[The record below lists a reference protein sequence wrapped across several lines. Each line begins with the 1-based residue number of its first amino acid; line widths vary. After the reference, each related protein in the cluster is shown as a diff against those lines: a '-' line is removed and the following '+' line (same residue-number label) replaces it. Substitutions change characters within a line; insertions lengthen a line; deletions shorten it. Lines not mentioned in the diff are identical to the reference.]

1 MPDYTQQLNQ
11 ARAREKTDEKPPLSE
26 EDSSDPAKP
35 TAPTQEVAG
44 AEFLIVGSIALLADL
59 IGPFGFP
66 FVIVLCLW
74 YFFKFHKFPTKQ
86 ILSASGA
93 EIVSL
98 GILPGWTGFVVWIYL
113 EQKGYLGKIKM
124 VKSLAEKFAK

>member
-11 ARAREKTDEKPPLSE
+11 IRAREKAMDEKPPSAE
-26 EDSSDPAKP
+26 EDSSAPA
-35 TAPTQEVAG
+35 QEVAG
-44 AEFLIVGSIALLADL
+44 AEFLIVGAIALLADF

-93 EIVSL
+93 EIVSF

-113 EQKGYLGKIKM
+113 EQKGYLGKIKLA
-124 VKSLAEKFAK
+124 KSLAEKLK